1 MLITDEFTWD
11 HASLEDY
18 VEGMCRQIEAF
29 PHEHVA
35 FWAPAT
41 AETILTLLA
50 CWKCGKTACPLST
63 HLPSV
68 NPALAQL
75 GTELFTPTFPD
86 PETPRS
92 TQWDL
97 HKMAVFLFTSGSMD
111 KPKIA
116 ALSLGNLVSSA
127 IGSFNTIPLQ
137 SDDRWAL
144 TLPLFHVGGI
154 GILVRSY
161 LAKSFVLLSSNWQ
174 RATHLSLVPTQLFR
188 LLQNPQEMPDLKT
201 ILLGGAP
208 LPDLDTPWNVY
219 PTYGMTEM
227 SSQVVTNHQ
236 LHPYAEVKIAED
248 REIWVKGPVLFQG
261 YYEKGQL
268 TLPLTDGWFATQDL
282 GCWENGLFKVIG
294 RKDNLFIS
302 GGENIQ
308 PEEIEEVIRR
318 VCGLHDAVVVPMPDK
333 EFGARPAV
341 FLNDPLPLEELQDR
355 LKTHLPKFK
364 IPIKC
369 FELPETGLKPH
380 RKTLAEMVLQQGL
393 K

>member
-11 HASLEDY
+11 HASLEDF
-18 VEGMCRQIEAF
+18 VEGMCKQIEAF
-29 PHEHVA
+29 PYERVA
-35 FWAPAT
+35 FWAPST
-41 AETILTLLA
+41 PEVVLTLLA
-50 CWKCGKTACPLST
+50 CWKSGKIACPLST
-63 HLPSV
+63 HLPSADH
-68 NPALAQL
+68 ALAQL

-92 TQWDL
+92 TEWDL
-97 HKMAVFLFTSGSMD
+97 SKMGVFLFTSGSMS

-137 SDDRWAL
+137 PGDRWAL

-154 GILVRSY
+154 GILIRSY
-161 LAKSFVLLSSNWQ
+161 LAKSFVMLGSNWQ
-174 RATHLSLVPTQLFR
+174 HATHLSLVPTQLFR

-201 ILLGGAP
+201 ILLGGSP
-208 LPDLDTPWNVY
+208 LPDLLTPWNVY

-227 SSQVVTNHQ
+227 SSQIVTNHQ
-236 LHPYAEVKIAED
+236 LHPYAEMKVTED
-248 REIWVKGPVLFQG
+248 REIWVKGPTLFQG
-261 YYEKGQL
+261 YYEQGKL
-268 TLPLTDGWFATQDL
+268 TLPLQDGWFATKDL
-282 GCWENGLFKVIG
+282 GCWEDGRFKIIG

-318 VCGLHDAVVVPMPDK
+318 VCGLHDAVVVPLPDK

-341 FLNDPLPLEELQDR
+341 FLKNPLPLEELQDM
-355 LKTHLPKFK
+355 LKAHLPKFK

-380 RKTLAEMVLQQGL
+380 RKSLAEMVLQFS